1 MIGGNFRAQF
11 AEKSAKRIIRVLL
24 GEAFEQL
31 ERAHPTG
38 IMIAQI
44 NLEIFC
50 RRCLHVFDSQPRP

>member
-1 MIGGNFRAQF
+1 
-11 AEKSAKRIIRVLL
+11 VLL